1 MYLSVL
7 DLLHMETKE
16 VSGLHPIKVL
26 HVDLEHTH
34 TLFFLHQSPIFQER
48 MCIIYIYIYIHV
60 VYFPSMIVYTSTP
73 ITGKC

>member
-34 TLFFLHQSPIFQER
+34 TILPPPVTNLPRENVYN
-48 MCIIYIYIYIHV
+48 IYIYML
-60 VYFPSMIVYTSTP
+60 FTSQA
-73 ITGKC
+73 